1 MGADVYRDADRAVR
15 VVMLETSAG
24 VKFLPWESAHLALN
38 LPTPLLV
45 DPQAGAF
52 QWGRGEFRRTMLMP
66 YVLLGLWA
74 VTMAWTPRRQS
85 VHDLV
90 AGTIVRTA

>member
-1 MGADVYRDADRAVR
+1 
-15 VVMLETSAG
+15 
-24 VKFLPWESAHLALN
+24 
-38 LPTPLLV
+38 
-45 DPQAGAF
+45 
-52 QWGRGEFRRTMLMP
+52 MLMP